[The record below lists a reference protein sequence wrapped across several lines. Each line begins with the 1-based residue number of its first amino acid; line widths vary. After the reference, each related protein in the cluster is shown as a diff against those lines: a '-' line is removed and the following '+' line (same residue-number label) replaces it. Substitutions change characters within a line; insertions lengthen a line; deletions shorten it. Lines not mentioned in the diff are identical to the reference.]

1 MNREILQDISLHEKL
16 LASAKLIEL
25 GFAEYQ
31 NLDLGNDFYYLPV
44 PGELL
49 IIT

>member
-1 MNREILQDISLHEKL
+1 MNREILQDISLHDEL